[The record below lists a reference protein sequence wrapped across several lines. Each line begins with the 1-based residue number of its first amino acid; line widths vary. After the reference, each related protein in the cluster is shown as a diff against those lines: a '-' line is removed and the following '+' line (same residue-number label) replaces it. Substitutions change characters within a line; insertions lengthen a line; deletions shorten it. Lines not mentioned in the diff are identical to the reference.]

1 MQHLAL
7 FPLQLVVFPGE
18 GLNLHIF
25 EPRYRQL
32 VAEAESEGIPFGI
45 PTVIDGK
52 LQPVATEVSLEK
64 VARRYPSGESDIETR
79 GRRVFRIESFE
90 REMPDKLY
98 SGARVTY
105 LPVDTHEDPELN
117 RRIIALT
124 REIYGRLKIE
134 RDIASVEDGFTTYDI
149 GHYVGL
155 TLDQE
160 YTLLSLLSA
169 PERQQYL
176 LTHLQNIKPQLG
188 DPLGIR
194 ERAKLNGHFKEL
206 QPPDF

>member
-32 VAEAESEGIPFGI
+32 VAEAETDGIHFGV
-45 PTVIDGK
+45 PTVINGE
-52 LQPVATEVSLEK
+52 LQPVATEVSLENI
-64 VARRYPSGESDIETR
+64 ARKYPSGESDIETL
-79 GRRVFRIESFE
+79 GRRVFRIDAFE
-90 REMPDKLY
+90 REVPDKLY

-105 LPVDTHEDPELN
+105 LTVDTQEDPEIN
-117 RRIIALT
+117 REIIALT

-134 RDIASVEDGFTTYDI
+134 REIATVEEGFTTYDI

-160 YTLLSLLSA
+160 YTLLTLLGA
-169 PERQQYL
+169 EERQQYL
-176 LTHLQNIKPQLG
+176 LTHLTNIKPQLG